1 MKRRGHVAKGAAPE
15 ASGVWYVTATCPR
28 FGRERHAEL
37 ELLLVVR
44 GSCAVTAGGEH
55 HELTRGA
62 LLWCAPGQWHEVT
75 RISKDLVMW
84 AGMFGGDLVRALS
97 PDERHPRGGQASECV
112 RLSPDE
118 LAALSQRAFEL
129 VQHRD
134 EFRFCSELEAF
145 LVSVSRAGSLGVAAP
160 SALLPA
166 HPAVVKAAELLTYTA
181 KRWSLKALA
190 KHAGLS
196 PCQLSR
202 LFHAEMGV
210 TLEHFGN
217 HQRVQRFEALYG
229 DGSRGNL
236 LDAALDAGFGSY
248 SQFFRVYRKV
258 AGRSPEAHRRRVLDR
273 RAPIE
278 RWIDPVLRLSTSSAG

>member
-1 MKRRGHVAKGAAPE
+1 MKHRGHVAKGAAPE

-28 FGRERHAEL
+28 FARERHAEL
-37 ELLLVVR
+37 ELLLVVQ
-44 GSCAVTAGGEH
+44 GACAVTAGGEH
-55 HELTRGA
+55 HELTRGS

-75 RISKDLVMW
+75 RISSDLVMW
-84 AGMFGGDLVRALS
+84 AGMFGDDLVRALS
-97 PDERHPRGGQASECV
+97 PEERRPRDARASECV
-112 RLSPDE
+112 RLSSVE
-118 LAALSQRAFEL
+118 LAAVSRSAFEL
-129 VQHRD
+129 LQHRA
-134 EFRFCSELEAF
+134 EPRFRPALEAF
-145 LVSVSRAGSLGVAAP
+145 LVSVSRVGSLAVAAP
-160 SALLPA
+160 RALLPT
-166 HPAVVKAAELLTYTA
+166 HPSVAKAAELLTYA
-181 KRWSLKALA
+181 AERWSLKALA
-190 KHAGLS
+190 KRAGLS

-258 AGRSPEAHRRRVLDR
+258 AGRSPEAHRKRVLDR

-278 RWIDPVLRLSTSSAG
+278 RWIDPVPRLSTS